1 MNAAATKEIATI
13 LVSSA
18 LEEMSR
24 ISGAAIGDIL
34 SAMTADPTGNA
45 AIRFRAYLNYGV
57 ENADQLIIA

>member
-1 MNAAATKEIATI
+1 MNAAATQEIATI

-34 SAMTADPTGNA
+34 SAMITDPAGNA
-45 AIRFRAYLNYGV
+45 ALRFRAYLNYGV
-57 ENADQLIIA
+57 ENADRLIAA